1 MLKRSFFLLMLV
13 LLFALPGVAYAQQP
27 VVIDTLEVDLWP
39 EYDRPEMLVIY
50 RISLDAAVSL
60 PTSLT
65 ISIPAD
71 AELNA
76 VAEEG
81 ATGEL
86 VNADFETQ
94 EAGDRI
100 AVNVTA
106 NSSYVQLEYY
116 DPSLQKDGT
125 ARHYEYSW
133 DDGYAIKQLIVEV
146 QQPLGAS
153 DMQAIPPMGAGQLR
167 EDTLTYY
174 HVEIGSL
181 DAGQSF
187 EFSLDYNKSS
197 DTLTVSQFQSSV
209 PAATDESVEASVP
222 FDWVEALPW
231 VGLVIGLGIMA
242 FGAYRFWQ
250 SSREEDMARQ
260 RKSTK
265 RGRRSGSGSGGKSI
279 FCHECGTKSQF
290 GDRFCRNCG
299 EKLRV

>member
-1 MLKRSFFLLMLV
+1 MLKRLFFLLMLI
-13 LLFALPGVAYAQQP
+13 LLFARPGAAYAQQP
-27 VVIDTLEVDLWP
+27 VTIDTLEVDLWP

-60 PTSLT
+60 PASLT

-76 VAEEG
+76 VAEG
-81 ATGEL
+81 SASGEL

-106 NSSYVQLEYY
+106 TNSYVQLEYY

-125 ARHYEYSW
+125 VRHFEYSW
-133 DDGYAIKQLIVEV
+133 DGGYDVNQLIMEV

-174 HVEIGSL
+174 HVEVGSL

-187 EFSLDYNKSS
+187 EFSLDYTKQD
-197 DTLTVSQFQSSV
+197 DTLTASQFQSSV
-209 PAATDESVEASVP
+209 PAAAEDAAETSTP
-222 FDWVEALPW
+222 FDW
-231 VGLVIGLGIMA
+231 MA
-242 FGAYRFWQ
+242 
-250 SSREEDMARQ
+250 
-260 RKSTK
+260 
-265 RGRRSGSGSGGKSI
+265 
-279 FCHECGTKSQF
+279 
-290 GDRFCRNCG
+290 
-299 EKLRV
+299 